1 MVDSDCLF
9 SRVEREREEKLK
21 QESGREGPPR
31 VLAGS
36 TLAWINYR
44 GILLLSLSLLLQP
57 TFYTQLSTSSS

>member
-31 VLAGS
+31 ESWLDRPSHGS
-36 TLAWINYR
+36 TTAVYFYFQ
-44 GILLLSLSLLLQP
+44 LLLQP
-57 TFYTQLSTSSS
+57 TFYIQLSTSSS